1 MTFEV
6 LVLADVWHRAQY
18 INERAPSR
26 PAQRGLK
33 DLTMFLLGTPIV
45 PRSPLFQGFH
55 ELFRKIANH
64 ELCHGAPG

>member
-6 LVLADVWHRAQY
+6 LVLADVRHGAQY
-18 INERAPSR
+18 IDERTPTR

-33 DLTMFLLGTPIV
+33 DLAMLLLRAPVVSCG
-45 PRSPLFQGFH
+45 PLFQGFN

-64 ELCHGAPG
+64 ELCHGVP